1 MTYQEF
7 LECSWESTKQYVA
20 RLGDDTKK
28 PKQCSLTED
37 GSEPVE
43 DLESPPEDVENEGSE
58 HECPPVQ
65 KPPILTQDLCEIEK
79 CVKTLGEL
87 ALKNLLAARDACINY
102 NKVCPNITKL
112 KVMAAMDQF
121 TLSSMDGLDAAA
133 EEREALVKEQMDSAD
148 EATAK
153 LDELCRYF
161 ECGVVAPAPDLA
173 ETRKVLD
180 HYQREISRLR
190 NQFECEHEMAAAVDK
205 YWKNIEQ
212 VMRSYVHEVETLYPG
227 LQYDSPKP
235 QIPKDGNVD
244 LLLYHAARY
253 VKSLREQLQVANQS
267 MGDRVD
273 RALQSLPG
281 DKKARDN
288 KVDASVKKKMREIDT
303 DFAAKLKKM
312 KEDHDKEL
320 KAMLQKR
327 QEDFEECVD
336 KKVEEQEQILQ
347 EEMNQKIEEALQAE
361 REVLQKELDEMAAKV
376 KVVEEGTK
384 EKLQGSQQSGRS
396 GRLYRSGA
404 ALLAATRQARRRAA
418 VASEISDLES
428 AAGLSDEGEGEG
440 ENEADKLMLAVVGA
454 IPARVR
460 SEGVATETSL
470 RERYDRMERIAL
482 RVALVDSTGGPLP
495 VYVMSYL
502 QSLFLFMKLNTI
514 PKCELEV
521 NPEEPVPSDLD
532 TFDLLQRAR
541 FWMNSNNIPN
551 ALRYVDAL
559 KGASRTAA
567 NPWYEDAKDHV
578 ETRQAAEA
586 IMAYAKALATQYL

>member
-20 RLGDDTKK
+20 RLGDDSKK

-65 KPPILTQDLCEIEK
+65 KPPILTQDLCEIET

-87 ALKNLLAARDACINY
+87 ALKNILTARDACINY
-102 NKVCPNITKL
+102 NK

-180 HYQREISRLR
+180 HYQKEISRMR
-190 NQFECEHEMAAAVDK
+190 NQFECEYEMAAAVDK

-212 VMRSYVHEVETLYPG
+212 VMRSYVHEVET
-227 LQYDSPKP
+227 
-235 QIPKDGNVD
+235 
-244 LLLYHAARY
+244 
-253 VKSLREQLQVANQS
+253 
-267 MGDRVD
+267 
-273 RALQSLPG
+273 RAHTYTRWRPSLPG

-320 KAMLQKR
+320 KATLEKR
-327 QEDFEECVD
+327 QQDFEECVD

-418 VASEISDLES
+418 VASEISDLET
-428 AAGLSDEGEGEG
+428 AAGCEF
-440 ENEADKLMLAVVGA
+440 
-454 IPARVR
+454 IPLGTNFIN
-460 SEGVATETSL
+460 SH
-470 RERYDRMERIAL
+470 MERIAL

-495 VYVMSYL
+495 VYFMSYL
-502 QSLFLFMKLNTI
+502 QSLFLFMKVRI
-514 PKCELEV
+514 
-521 NPEEPVPSDLD
+521 
-532 TFDLLQRAR
+532 RA
-541 FWMNSNNIPN
+541 FHCI
-551 ALRYVDAL
+551 
-559 KGASRTAA
+559 
-567 NPWYEDAKDHV
+567 
-578 ETRQAAEA
+578 
-586 IMAYAKALATQYL
+586 

>member
-1 MTYQEF
+1 MLNIRFVRPLIINEVRFVKYPNPLSPQTSTFPIRHKYKKAYERPPCPPPPPLPPPPPKNRRLLWGAIGVVLAAGGFAVYAKKNPEVRDWLTLHAPWFDEFIAVAYQENMTYQEF

-20 RLGDDTKK
+20 RLGDDSKK

-65 KPPILTQDLCEIEK
+65 KPPILTQDLCEIET

-87 ALKNLLAARDACINY
+87 ALKNILTARDACINY
-102 NKVCPNITKL
+102 NK

-190 NQFECEHEMAAAVDK
+190 NQFECEHEMAMAVDK

-320 KAMLQKR
+320 KATLEKR
-327 QEDFEECVD
+327 QQDFEECVD

-384 EKLQGSQQSGRS
+384 GSSKSSIQ
-396 GRLYRSGA
+396 
-404 ALLAATRQARRRAA
+404 
-418 VASEISDLES
+418 
-428 AAGLSDEGEGEG
+428 
-440 ENEADKLMLAVVGA
+440 
-454 IPARVR
+454 
-460 SEGVATETSL
+460 
-470 RERYDRMERIAL
+470 
-482 RVALVDSTGGPLP
+482 
-495 VYVMSYL
+495 
-502 QSLFLFMKLNTI
+502 
-514 PKCELEV
+514 
-521 NPEEPVPSDLD
+521 
-532 TFDLLQRAR
+532 
-541 FWMNSNNIPN
+541 
-551 ALRYVDAL
+551 
-559 KGASRTAA
+559 
-567 NPWYEDAKDHV
+567 
-578 ETRQAAEA
+578 
-586 IMAYAKALATQYL
+586 